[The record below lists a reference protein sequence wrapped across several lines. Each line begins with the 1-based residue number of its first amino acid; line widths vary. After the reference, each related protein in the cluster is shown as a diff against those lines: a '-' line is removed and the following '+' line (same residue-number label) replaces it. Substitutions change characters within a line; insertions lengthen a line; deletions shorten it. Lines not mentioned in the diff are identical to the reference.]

1 MIELKRLKLINWHN
15 FENTT
20 FDCARLT
27 YMIGVNAVGKTTI
40 LDAIRY
46 CLTTNRNFNALGN
59 KKSGRTLQGSVHA
72 KQRGENAYR
81 RPGHTVAYIGAEFWD
96 SVKHTS
102 FVIAVRVESEG
113 PMQELHPGDQTWYI
127 SEDGITLEQ
136 LPFIDPRT
144 GAPSAKED
152 FKPAEGRL
160 SYTRSPSEARDRIC
174 RALGIGRA
182 ASPLGKKFNEVFQM
196 GTSMDEIPNFREF
209 LYQYILPQPELD
221 LEALQGDR
229 LELENLHAVLAEAQ
243 TRADALDEI
252 VRYGREATEKQTE
265 ALVNRGA
272 ALLARAAADAGE
284 KAVWQERVDAGRR
297 QQETLRTRY
306 AEAKTAEAEAR
317 RAYLTAHSAAGA
329 SGEGRALD
337 ALNEELAHR
346 QTALDAAARRA
357 DTAEKAAEKTGN
369 LLAVLRRSG
378 FAAGQKLADLTPDT
392 LPALTDWLT
401 AQEKPLEEAYFAARQ
416 HTAALQRQQ
425 TEKRAELDAVSGGK
439 WVYPHGDAATRVRD
453 AVNAELK
460 SRGMEPDAR
469 VFCELLNVEDESWQ
483 DCVEACLGDRRFDI
497 LVPPAH
503 YAAAKS
509 AFVAL
514 KDKVGPISLL
524 DTPGLRKANRRAD
537 TAPAD
542 SLAAQV
548 TSENPL
554 AAQYADTILRRIV
567 CCDTPDTLENYPD
580 SATRDLL
587 RHHPFR
593 LERLRTPQRYIGL
606 EARRARAGALAG
618 EMNALAEEVRA
629 AAQAEQN
636 LKAAYSQYQTLLR
649 GTTLEELAALWDAR
663 AALTAARAAV
673 DEQAAKL
680 AECRENPLLQQL
692 YKEEEVRE
700 AAWEA
705 ARTAVEQTGG
715 DLRVCEKQISSCE
728 AEQQKAVDTAEKSAQ
743 AAESFFAAHPLV
755 EPLSRSRQQA
765 LTGPDKSPRAA
776 AQAAD
781 DAAEAAGKSASV
793 EDFTRAATQL
803 FDASAVEEAVA
814 EKAARKTDKKRRRKA
829 EKPESGPVQ
838 PSIKNRS
845 LEIIEKSERRRRRTV
860 ILGLVVLT
868 LVLVLGGGALWL
880 FLRCDLGARPAA
892 KSYGTALYDT
902 TAESYLGKALERRPG
917 VVGYLGWPGLDG
929 ALVYAADTP
938 DPETPESGEAPSIVR
953 FATPSALDAATPGN
967 TVVECTGSDYKAL
980 ADEDTLKQNSGFT
993 LYTAGNVYRFKAIA
1007 VYYFDPSE
1015 QGAGAFDLY
1024 GSTDLSSYYDYLT
1037 FVAGIQARSLF
1048 DTGVDVG
1055 DDSRFLTVTTHSDE
1069 SGVLLC
1075 ITGRLIREGEA
1086 ELLNTSAIAAAEEPL
1101 LTAAQYERKGQPMP
1115 TVSTL
1120 VQASV
1125 DRYAQQSTAAQAAR
1139 KNGGTGSDTA
1149 ADTADLA
1156 QRADDLQAIT
1166 DSLLASTDKMLKGL
1180 TDVAGSTNAVETDLN
1195 KGAEGSLPEQTV
1207 TVDQIKTSATPEPTA
1222 TSAPTEPPADS
1233 AAGETTTEPT
1243 AAPTEAPQPDN
1254 SGTGETINVT
1264 MNGTAQTMDLVQC
1277 LAMVAQNELG
1287 PNAPAEAYKAQCVAT
1302 HCWIISQSGY
1312 PSVLG
1317 ADPGAAALA
1326 AAQEVAHVLVTYN
1339 GQVCFTPYFASAS
1352 TGTASAAEVWG
1363 NDRAWLQAVDSPYDQ
1378 SVSSHW
1384 NTNGNSSGTA
1394 RFSRQTLQDRIRDV
1408 MDIDLSGVDPNSW
1421 FTIQSANQYGWVAKI
1436 QVGPDAGVGTVSGRW
1451 FRENLLARQSVDG
1464 RSLRSQCFT
1473 VSYNADLDCFIFDV
1487 YGYGHGCGMSQWGA
1501 IGYARNGWGYQD
1513 ILTHYFV
1520 GTTITTY

>member
-15 FENTT
+15 FENVT

-81 RPGHTVAYIGAEFWD
+81 RPGRTVAYIGAEFWD
-96 SVKHTS
+96 SAKRAP

-127 SEDGITLEQ
+127 SEDGITLEK
-136 LPFIDPRT
+136 LPFLDPRT
-144 GAPSAKED
+144 GAPSARED
-152 FKPAEGRL
+152 FKPAVGRL

-182 ASPLGKKFNEVFQM
+182 SSPLGKKFNEVFQM
-196 GTSMDEIPNFREF
+196 GSSMDEIPNFREF

-221 LEALQGDR
+221 LDALQGDR
-229 LELENLHAVLAEAQ
+229 VELENLHAVLAEAQ
-243 TRADALDEI
+243 TRAAALEQI
-252 VRYGREATEKQTE
+252 VEYGREAASRETD

-272 ALLARAAADAGE
+272 ALLARAEADAGE
-284 KAVWQERVDAGRR
+284 DAVWQGHLDAGRR
-297 QQETLRTRY
+297 QL
-306 AEAKTAEAEAR
+306 AERNAAYEAAKNAEAEAR
-317 RAYLTAHSAAGA
+317 RAYLAAHGAASA

-337 ALNEELAHR
+337 AMTEELAR
-346 QTALDAAARRA
+346 RKTALDAAARKVAALEQTA
-357 DTAEKAAEKTGN
+357 DAVTN
-369 LLAVLRRSG
+369 LLTVLARSG
-378 FAAGQKLADLTPDT
+378 FGVEKALWPVSLTAEQ
-392 LPALTDWLT
+392 LPALTEALDQL
-401 AQEKPLEEAYFAARQ
+401 EKPLEEQYFAARQ
-416 HTAALQRQQ
+416 NAADLAHAQE
-425 TEKRAELDAVSGGK
+425 EKRAELDAVSGGK

-460 SRGMEPDAR
+460 SRGMTPDAKI
-469 VFCELLNVEDESWQ
+469 FCELLNVADESWQ

-673 DEQAAKL
+673 EEQAAKL

-715 DLRVCEKQISSCE
+715 DLRVCEKQITSCE
-728 AEQQKAVDTAEKSAQ
+728 TEQQKAVDTAEKSAQ

-776 AQAAD
+776 AQAAEKAQAKLD
-781 DAAEAAGKSASV
+781 DALTVYLNSTLEPAQKAYNQRYVCDYPLGLAGLEQYRAQHESLVRIDLERYAARLEQAQRDCKDRFRKDILFRMKDDIFNARRQFRELNKVMEQLTYGEEVYRFELEPSRDPQLAAFYQVIVDKGNQQMTEGDSLDNLAATADPAYERQVDELMEKIMADVDENTRARQEGRTAAGATLSDYVDYRTYLDYDIKVTNQVTGQQAYLSRVSRDSSGGENQAPFYVAICASLLQIYQKSENSIRLVLLDEAFSKMTSDRIRPMM
-793 EDFTRAATQL
+793 ELFRRLQL
-803 FDASAVEEAVA
+803 QVLLISTV
-814 EKAARKTDKKRRRKA
+814 
-829 EKPESGPVQ
+829 
-838 PSIKNRS
+838 
-845 LEIIEKSERRRRRTV
+845 EKSTA
-860 ILGLVVLT
+860 IQPY
-868 LVLVLGGGALWL
+868 
-880 FLRCDLGARPAA
+880 CDIT
-892 KSYGTALYDT
+892 Y
-902 TAESYLGKALERRPG
+902 
-917 VVGYLGWPGLDG
+917 
-929 ALVYAADTP
+929 
-938 DPETPESGEAPSIVR
+938 SIVR
-953 FATPSALDAATPGN
+953 HGDAN
-967 TVVECTGSDYKAL
+967 
-980 ADEDTLKQNSGFT
+980 
-993 LYTAGNVYRFKAIA
+993 AIA
-1007 VYYFDPSE
+1007 PFVR
-1015 QGAGAFDLY
+1015 
-1024 GSTDLSSYYDYLT
+1024 
-1037 FVAGIQARSLF
+1037 VAGE
-1048 DTGVDVG
+1048 
-1055 DDSRFLTVTTHSDE
+1055 H
-1069 SGVLLC
+1069 
-1075 ITGRLIREGEA
+1075 
-1086 ELLNTSAIAAAEEPL
+1086 EE
-1101 LTAAQYERKGQPMP
+1101 T
-1115 TVSTL
+1115 
-1120 VQASV
+1120 
-1125 DRYAQQSTAAQAAR
+1125 
-1139 KNGGTGSDTA
+1139 
-1149 ADTADLA
+1149 
-1156 QRADDLQAIT
+1156 
-1166 DSLLASTDKMLKGL
+1166 
-1180 TDVAGSTNAVETDLN
+1180 
-1195 KGAEGSLPEQTV
+1195 
-1207 TVDQIKTSATPEPTA
+1207 
-1222 TSAPTEPPADS
+1222 
-1233 AAGETTTEPT
+1233 
-1243 AAPTEAPQPDN
+1243 
-1254 SGTGETINVT
+1254 
-1264 MNGTAQTMDLVQC
+1264 
-1277 LAMVAQNELG
+1277 
-1287 PNAPAEAYKAQCVAT
+1287 
-1302 HCWIISQSGY
+1302 
-1312 PSVLG
+1312 
-1317 ADPGAAALA
+1317 
-1326 AAQEVAHVLVTYN
+1326 
-1339 GQVCFTPYFASAS
+1339 
-1352 TGTASAAEVWG
+1352 
-1363 NDRAWLQAVDSPYDQ
+1363 
-1378 SVSSHW
+1378 
-1384 NTNGNSSGTA
+1384 
-1394 RFSRQTLQDRIRDV
+1394 
-1408 MDIDLSGVDPNSW
+1408 
-1421 FTIQSANQYGWVAKI
+1421 
-1436 QVGPDAGVGTVSGRW
+1436 
-1451 FRENLLARQSVDG
+1451 
-1464 RSLRSQCFT
+1464 
-1473 VSYNADLDCFIFDV
+1473 
-1487 YGYGHGCGMSQWGA
+1487 
-1501 IGYARNGWGYQD
+1501 
-1513 ILTHYFV
+1513 
-1520 GTTITTY
+1520 